1 LRFLI
6 DDWQAFPNPNLQSEI
21 NNPMPRT
28 FTRPFRIRYY
38 ECDPYGHVNNA
49 NYLRYATQAAL
60 EASADAGYD
69 STKYA
74 ELGTLWLIREA
85 GIEYLRPARFGDT
98 LNVKTWVADFRR
110 VRSRREYEMTLE
122 GGSEIVSRAYTDW
135 VYLDAQT
142 LQPARIPDEMRAA
155 FFPEGLPPEA
165 PKREPLAEPP
175 PPPPGA
181 FTTRRRVAW
190 HHLDTAGHMNSAW
203 YLSMLEDVAIDAA
216 ASAGW
221 TMQRSQEAGIAILAR
236 EHRIE
241 YLKPALLGDELLCTT
256 YVGEFRRVSA
266 TRYCLFHRASDGE
279 PLARAWTL
287 WVWVDPATGR
297 PRPIPAEAPK
307 DFAAQLVQE

>member
-1 LRFLI
+1 
-6 DDWQAFPNPNLQSEI
+6 
-21 NNPMPRT
+21 MPRT

-69 STKYA
+69 AVKYR
-74 ELGTLWLIREA
+74 EMGTVWLIREA
-85 GIEYLRPARFGDT
+85 GIEYLRPARSGET
-98 LNVKTWVADFRR
+98 LNVKTWVGDFRR
-110 VRSRREYEMTLE
+110 VHSRREYEMTLE
-122 GGSEIVSRAYTDW
+122 ASGDPSAALRTGVVSRAYTDW

-142 LQPARIPDEMRAA
+142 LQPTRIPEELISA

-165 PKREPLAEPP
+165 PKREPFPVLP

-203 YLSMLEDVAIDAA
+203 YLSMIEDVAIDAA

-221 TMQRSQEAGIAILAR
+221 PLQRSTETGIAILAC
-236 EHRIE
+236 EHRVE
-241 YLKPALLGDELLCTT
+241 YLKPALLGDELQITT
-256 YVGEFRRVSA
+256 YVREFRRVSA
-266 TRYCLFHRASDGE
+266 TRLCLIRRASDGE
-279 PLARAWTL
+279 LLARTQTV
-287 WVWVDPATGR
+287 WVWVDAATGR
-297 PRPIPAEAPK
+297 PCPIPTEVPK
-307 DFAAQLVQE
+307 DFAGQLVQA